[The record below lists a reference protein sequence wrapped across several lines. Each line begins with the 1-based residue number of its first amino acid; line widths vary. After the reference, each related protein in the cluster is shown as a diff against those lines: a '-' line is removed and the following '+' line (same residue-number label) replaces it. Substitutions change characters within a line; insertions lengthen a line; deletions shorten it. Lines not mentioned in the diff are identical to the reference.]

1 VQRDME
7 ALIELQKIDKEILS
21 LQKKID
27 DTPFK
32 VKTVEQPLLDARAG
46 YNSEK
51 KAYDDFLKKRK
62 NKEMQLDEITDK
74 INKLKARTSDIKTN
88 KESQAHLKEI
98 EAIESDKRGIEDEL
112 LVLMEQ
118 ADDMA
123 KKMKAV
129 ENLVKDEEKKI
140 EEFRKTLERET
151 RDLESALTE
160 LRKKRSQIV
169 AAMDK
174 GIYQEYM
181 RRLESGQGMA
191 VAEVRDEV
199 CMGCHMNIPPQLYVE
214 VRKGENILHCPQ
226 CGRYL
231 YYPDQ
236 RKEE

>member
-1 VQRDME
+1 ME

-21 LQKKID
+21 LQKKIE

-32 VKTVEQPLLDARAG
+32 VKTVEQPLLDARAE
-46 YNSEK
+46 YSSEK

-62 NKEMQLDEITDK
+62 NKEMQLDEITDR
-74 INKLKARTSDIKTN
+74 INKLKARTADIKTN
-88 KESQAHLKEI
+88 KEYQAHLKEI

-129 ENLVKDEEKKI
+129 ENIVKDEEKKI

-160 LRKKRSQIV
+160 LRKKRGQIV

-174 GIYQEYM
+174 GMYQEYM